1 MRKLTVIAPSTMK
14 SHLQAERPFAP
25 LSPLV
30 IPAAMR
36 PEKAPE
42 SNDPEYKTAVRLTSS
57 FLVYQ
62 AER

>member
-1 MRKLTVIAPSTMK
+1 
-14 SHLQAERPFAP
+14 